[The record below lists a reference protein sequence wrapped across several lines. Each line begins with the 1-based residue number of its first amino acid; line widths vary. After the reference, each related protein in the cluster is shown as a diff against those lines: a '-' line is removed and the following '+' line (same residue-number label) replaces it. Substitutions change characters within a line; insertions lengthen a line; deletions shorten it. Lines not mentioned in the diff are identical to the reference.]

1 VVVEEIVER
10 AIRAFWSAIQTMS
23 DIIVDIVRFIVTAVD
38 SVLESL
44 YDRLFA
50 PLVGGIIRA
59 LEFVFR
65 VPFDVIEFIGNQVLR
80 PFRFLYGVVSEVYHE
95 IELGVFNVV
104 DSVVRSVY
112 GATVSMFVGVYNTV
126 RSFYSSLRDLTVG
139 YVYGVVSRLRS
150 KLREL
155 VAVNLWFYGCLKAF
169 EGVGATFSLV
179 DAGKAV
185 ALCVASVYASSYIG
199 GLIDSLAP
207 PVGSEFPGF
216 IPRIDF
222 PEVTSDMFPDLGV
235 VVSPPV
241 HFPVVG
247 LSLMSG
253 VAFAD
258 VRVVYVVPF
267 DLVLGD
273 SVSVSLGDVWVHP
286 FARDLVL
293 GDSVNV
299 GLSDSWVGL
308 VGMELGLSDSAS
320 VGLVDGWV
328 YGFGY
333 DLGDSVSVGLV
344 DSWSFEIVDSVDV
357 ALGAGVAS
365 GLAVIDS
372 VDMVVGAGVA
382 SGLAVIDSIDVVLGA
397 GVASGSAVIDSIDV
411 VLGGEV
417 TY

>member
-1 VVVEEIVER
+1 MAVEEIVER
-10 AIRAFWSAIQTMS
+10 VIRAFWDAIQAMG
-23 DIIVDIVRFIVTAVD
+23 DVVVDIVRFIVVAVD

-50 PLVGGIIRA
+50 PFVGGIMRA

-65 VPFDVIEFIGNQVLR
+65 VPFDVIEFIGNQMLR

-216 IPRIDF
+216 IPRVDF

-247 LSLMSG
+247 LSFMSG

-258 VRVVYVVPF
+258 VRVAYVVPF

-286 FARDLVL
+286 FLREL
-293 GDSVNV
+293 GLSDSASI

-308 VGMELGLSDSAS
+308 VGMDLGLSDSVS
-320 VGLVDGWV
+320 VGLADGWV

-333 DLGDSVSVGLV
+333 DMGDSVSVGLG
-344 DSWSFEIVDSVDV
+344 DSWSLGVSDSVDLLV
-357 ALGAGVAS
+357 GGGVDSSLSVIDYADVVVGTGVDS
-365 GLAVIDS
+365 GLAVIDYA
-372 VDMVVGAGVA
+372 D
-382 SGLAVIDSIDVVLGA
+382 II
-397 GVASGSAVIDSIDV
+397 
-411 VLGGEV
+411 LGGEV